1 MKGNTVAK
9 HAHKYNKSAVMRD
22 RKKDAKKGKVKHKG
36 RDYAKEYAN
45 YHSRPEQIKRRAA
58 RNAAR
63 RAMRGRKELTDE
75 KDVHHKDNNPMN
87 NDKSNLSIVTQHY
100 NRREPRLRVED
111 LRKWFGKGKKGDWVR
126 VGTDGEIKGDC
137 AREPGEGKP
146 KCMPR
151 SKAHSMDKK
160 DRASSARRKRRADP
174 SVDRP
179 GTGNK
184 PIMVKTDKKK
194 NESMNENVNMK
205 NVDKLKAAARD
216 FGKNK
221 DRNSKSI
228 EDALLTIVQSMR
240 VLDKSTSGRADV
252 KHEKI
257 ISKEIV
263 RINNIVNKTNY
274 GKTGQ
279 SEEGKEIVKILNKH
293 KLNGPRGFHKVV
305 YEGVE
310 MNEASKVP
318 AGMKFIASYVYKDA
332 NGKDHTHRH
341 LRKGTKMTDP
351 VVVYIDG
358 KEWKTFQSFTKAK
371 QAAIN
376 HIKGMKESVEMNEQF
391 VVKYAKNKRGPIYQT
406 KFSTQG
412 EAEKFL
418 AQKRKEGMNGIVSKA
433 GKPVS
438 MQKMKDLQKESIDE
452 NKIFFVKV
460 GDGRDSMTVKTKAKN
475 SREALKK
482 MRSEHPKSRVSLDIN
497 QKQGQ
502 PAGALESVEVKDF
515 FGLREAKASAQFTDH
530 TPDKN
535 FNDLAKKHK
544 VKVTHD
550 KKGEKTTIHGD
561 ENAVQ
566 SVLKTMY
573 GNDWKYMYTKKGS
586 VYVDESVEQLDELS
600 PKTVDS
606 YLRKRSMSKDRSQR
620 TYQQKARDARKAG
633 DEGESEK
640 NRAKAKKIGKGIN
653 RAVARYH
660 SQRRGDEYLSH
671 KSVKRVPQAY
681 KDRAKHGPIPKD
693 RKWAAVGESY
703 IEEKNVPTNP
713 ALWSKIKSQ
722 AKAKFDVYPSA
733 YANGWAAKQ
742 YKAAGGGWKTTKES
756 TEMKSF
762 WDIREGSCGTMNAQT
777 KKDEKPPFV
786 PNRKVGV
793 KKDKFGNV
801 VKDKNRAKH
810 LAKMAMRGEDVK
822 KAADMFGVASQMKKG
837 RNPDAKVGAN
847 RQARRDAYK
856 RDLARRGIKK

>member
-1 MKGNTVAK
+1 MA
-9 HAHKYNKSAVMRD
+9 
-22 RKKDAKKGKVKHKG
+22 
-36 RDYAKEYAN
+36 RDYKKEYAN

-205 NVDKLKAAARD
+205 NVDKLKTAARD

-221 DRNSKSI
+221 DINSKSI
-228 EDALLTIVQSMR
+228 EDALMTIVQSMR

-257 ISKEIV
+257 IDKQIV
-263 RINNIVNKTNY
+263 RINNIINKTNY

-305 YEGVE
+305 YEG
-310 MNEASKVP
+310 
-318 AGMKFIASYVYKDA
+318 
-332 NGKDHTHRH
+332 
-341 LRKGTKMTDP
+341 
-351 VVVYIDG
+351 
-358 KEWKTFQSFTKAK
+358 
-371 QAAIN
+371 
-376 HIKGMKESVEMNEQF
+376 VEMNEQF

-438 MQKMKDLQKESIDE
+438 MQKMKDMQKESIDE

-460 GDGRDSMTVKTKAKN
+460 GDGRDSMTVKTKARN

-502 PAGALESVEVKDF
+502 PAGALESVDLEENKYPMASKWMQGAKSVKGKGFEFVRSRDGVHTIKKNGKTVGDFSLEDDSDLWVINLNGVRGQVTADAIDDIPKLISNKIKESIEVKDF

-535 FNDLAKKHK
+535 FNNLAKKHK

-561 ENAVQ
+561 ENAVL

-573 GNDWKYMYTKKGS
+573 GNDWKDMYTKKGS
-586 VYVDESVEQLDELS
+586 VYVDESVDL
-600 PKTVDS
+600 
-606 YLRKRSMSKDRSQR
+606 
-620 TYQQKARDARKAG
+620 
-633 DEGESEK
+633 
-640 NRAKAKKIGKGIN
+640 
-653 RAVARYH
+653 
-660 SQRRGDEYLSH
+660 
-671 KSVKRVPQAY
+671 
-681 KDRAKHGPIPKD
+681 
-693 RKWAAVGESY
+693 
-703 IEEKNVPTNP
+703 EEKNVPTNP

-793 KKDKFGNV
+793 KKDKYGNV

-810 LAKMAMRGEDVK
+810 LAKLAMRGEDK
-822 KAADMFGVASQMKKG
+822 
-837 RNPDAKVGAN
+837 
-847 RQARRDAYK
+847 
-856 RDLARRGIKK
+856 

>member
-1 MKGNTVAK
+1 MA
-9 HAHKYNKSAVMRD
+9 
-22 RKKDAKKGKVKHKG
+22 
-36 RDYAKEYAN
+36 RDYKKEYAN
-45 YHSRPEQIKRRAA
+45 YHSRPDQIKRRAA

-184 PIMVKTDKKK
+184 PIMVKTDKK
-194 NESMNENVNMK
+194 ES
-205 NVDKLKAAARD
+205 A
-216 FGKNK
+216 
-221 DRNSKSI
+221 
-228 EDALLTIVQSMR
+228 
-240 VLDKSTSGRADV
+240 
-252 KHEKI
+252 
-257 ISKEIV
+257 
-263 RINNIVNKTNY
+263 
-274 GKTGQ
+274 
-279 SEEGKEIVKILNKH
+279 
-293 KLNGPRGFHKVV
+293 
-305 YEGVE
+305 
-310 MNEASKVP
+310 
-318 AGMKFIASYVYKDA
+318 
-332 NGKDHTHRH
+332 
-341 LRKGTKMTDP
+341 
-351 VVVYIDG
+351 
-358 KEWKTFQSFTKAK
+358 
-371 QAAIN
+371 
-376 HIKGMKESVEMNEQF
+376 EMNEQF

-438 MQKMKDLQKESIDE
+438 MQKMKDMQKES
-452 NKIFFVKV
+452 
-460 GDGRDSMTVKTKAKN
+460 A
-475 SREALKK
+475 
-482 MRSEHPKSRVSLDIN
+482 
-497 QKQGQ
+497 
-502 PAGALESVEVKDF
+502 
-515 FGLREAKASAQFTDH
+515 
-530 TPDKN
+530 
-535 FNDLAKKHK
+535 
-544 VKVTHD
+544 
-550 KKGEKTTIHGD
+550 
-561 ENAVQ
+561 
-566 SVLKTMY
+566 
-573 GNDWKYMYTKKGS
+573 
-586 VYVDESVEQLDELS
+586 EQLDELS
-600 PKTVDS
+600 PDTIDS

-640 NRAKAKKIGKGIN
+640 NRAKAKKIGQGIN

-713 ALWSKIKSQ
+713 ALWAKMKAQ

-733 YANGWAAKQ
+733 YANGWAAKK

-777 KKDEKPPFV
+777 KKDEKPPFE

-793 KKDKFGNV
+793 KKDRFGNV

-810 LAKMAMRGEDVK
+810 LAKLAMRGEDK
-822 KAADMFGVASQMKKG
+822 
-837 RNPDAKVGAN
+837 
-847 RQARRDAYK
+847 
-856 RDLARRGIKK
+856 